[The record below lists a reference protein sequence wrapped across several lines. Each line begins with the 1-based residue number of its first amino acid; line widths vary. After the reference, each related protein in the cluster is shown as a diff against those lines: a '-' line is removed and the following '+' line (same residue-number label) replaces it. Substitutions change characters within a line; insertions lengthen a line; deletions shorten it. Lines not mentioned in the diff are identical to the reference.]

1 MRVPVLVLPWFVAA
15 PGLVAIVAGLGMA
28 MNFFVGPY
36 FERSYLDEPDPLA
49 GVSVMDGE
57 EPDGTGGT
65 VTPAAVDPTPVPGG
79 EPTTASGPSV
89 LATGEFRDGE
99 PGHFGRGNVRI
110 GRDPAGT
117 LFLVFENFSVTNGP
131 DLHVILSGDP
141 NGSGSGLDLGALRAT
156 DGNFNYEI
164 PAGTNVDDI
173 QSVTIWCKSFPTIFA
188 VATLE
193 R

>member
-49 GVSVMDGE
+49 GGSVMDEDESG
-57 EPDGTGGT
+57 DGTATITPGT
-65 VTPAAVDPTPVPGG
+65 VVPTPAPGG
-79 EPTTASGPSV
+79 EPTTAPGAAV
-89 LATGEFRDGE
+89 LATGQFRDGE

-117 LFLVFENFSVTNGP
+117 LFLVFESFSVTNGP
-131 DLHVILSGDP
+131 DLHVILSGDRD
-141 NGSGSGLDLGALRAT
+141 GSGSGLDLGPLKAT

-164 PAGTNVDDI
+164 PAGTNVDDV